1 MGFFMKYNMKQGFFF
16 LWFLTSSGLSFSVF
30 WKGFIC
36 YLHIKSII
44 PLPFIQHG
52 LSIPFYFLFFMPYA
66 LMLIP
71 VFIQRKNVSS
81 KSGKV
86 FIKISLLLLA
96 KTLTGMISFAIMF
109 ENILKNR
116 GILSTKGFHQFGRQA
131 WLLNILSATWQMSWC
146 YFVISL
152 D

>member
-1 MGFFMKYNMKQGFFF
+1 
-16 LWFLTSSGLSFSVF
+16 
-30 WKGFIC
+30 
-36 YLHIKSII
+36 
-44 PLPFIQHG
+44 
-52 LSIPFYFLFFMPYA
+52 MPYA

-116 GILSTKGFHQFGRQA
+116 DILSTKGFHQFGRQA
-131 WLLNILSATWQMSWC
+131 WLLNILSATWQMS
-146 YFVISL
+146 
-152 D
+152 